1 MGRAVFPPCY
11 LTWGQTM
18 VEVMKIMATFFKRSH
33 TSTATLSAPNP
44 AAGHHWPTPQPETLG
59 YSQTSLDLVRSLL
72 LCPGSLYAQS
82 SVYGLPESVSPV
94 LCKFWQLYSGLMAT
108 SLKRAYAIPRSAATR
123 APALQHSTADSG
135 DTQTRFCLSLCG
147 LSGSQST
154 QGMFEP
160 PEHPWRVW
168 GLILKVVSPLLLSCW
183 GFPFALGHGVSPV
196 GY

>member
-1 MGRAVFPPCY
+1 M
-11 LTWGQTM
+11 WGH
-18 VEVMKIMATFFKRSH
+18 FSF
-33 TSTATLSAPNP
+33 L
-44 AAGHHWPTPQPETLG
+44 LG
-59 YSQTSLDLVRSLL
+59 PREHKVLFVPS
-72 LCPGSLYAQS
+72 
-82 SVYGLPESVSPV
+82 ESVSPV
-94 LCKFWQLYSGLMAT
+94 LCKFWHLYSGLMAT

-168 GLILKVVSPLLLSCW
+168 GLILNVVSPLLLSCW
-183 GFPFALGHGVSPV
+183 GFPFALGHGISPQSHSSRILEV
-196 GY
+196 GIPCT